1 MTMAPWS
8 VRTAGCTTSTAAAG
22 TYFSPQSFARRAAAC
37 RIMPSSLIAMSRWSL
52 LAPVSR
58 AWSLMTSAEEWPT
71 WWTSVA
77 TTQLDAR
84 SLSSLIACWLIE
96 QRVFAF
102 TAAQAQDMGRT
113 LRCPSTSL
121 RERHASVCQAFGSVD
136 R

>member
-8 VRTAGCTTSTAAAG
+8 VRAPGLRYIYLGGRDVFVCTVL
-22 TYFSPQSFARRAAAC
+22 RAAC
-37 RIMPSSLIAMSRWSL
+37 RITSSSLIATSRWSFS
-52 LAPVSR
+52 APVSR
-58 AWSLMTSAEEWPT
+58 AWSLMASDEQWPT

-77 TTQLDAR
+77 TTHLDAR

-102 TAAQAQDMGRT
+102 TAAQAQDTGRT
-113 LRCPSTSL
+113 LRCRSASL
-121 RERHASVCQAFGSVD
+121 RERHASVCRAFGPVD